1 MTQQGGQ
8 SVNNSSSAP
17 SNNHPDNIGRSTPS
31 TTSYIHVNNTA
42 TVSSIHHHHPHQP
55 QQQYQPNQAA
65 QQPHSNQQPHM
76 IHAPAV
82 PVIHTNPVQL
92 TMPIHPVSQPTHM
105 MSPSMT
111 SHSIVAT
118 SPSARCSPLPP
129 LQPQMMPNTS
139 TFQPNSNDMF
149 FQKDGQPT
157 QMQSL
162 AHQARLQHTQSLQH
176 SYNVN
181 QQQQQQKLSHQQ
193 SLPERG
199 LFAAT
204 SGSAVAYANAHLLT
218 SVKNNNVTSMPTV
231 SHVTNN
237 PLNSH
242 PNHQHHHH
250 DLNTRNHH
258 HVNHMNANQKQS
270 HQHHLDQQQP
280 NQSHTHHHGHHHKS
294 KHPHSGSRSSL
305 VSNMGPGNTQTLP
318 HPRSQQSRSNH
329 AVVNVNTA
337 TLGRRSSLFIVSIR
351 MKLFLFEIN
360 TNSELNS
367 LFVTSFFIKIN

>member
-1 MTQQGGQ
+1 
-8 SVNNSSSAP
+8 
-17 SNNHPDNIGRSTPS
+17 
-31 TTSYIHVNNTA
+31 
-42 TVSSIHHHHPHQP
+42 
-55 QQQYQPNQAA
+55 
-65 QQPHSNQQPHM
+65 M

-82 PVIHTNPVQL
+82 PVIHANPVQL

-111 SHSIVAT
+111 SHSYCRNVSLGSVFSSSLLYNLRWCLIQVHFN
-118 SPSARCSPLPP
+118 
-129 LQPQMMPNTS
+129 Q
-139 TFQPNSNDMF
+139 NSNDMF

-176 SYNVN
+176 SYNLN

-351 MKLFLFEIN
+351 MKFFLFEIN
-360 TNSELNS
+360 TNSEMNS
-367 LFVTSFFIKIN
+367 LL